1 VNPMNNVAFQEINL
15 KNVPDQELLHRFGRL
30 VQTERKI
37 TYQVLKYIAEIEM
50 RKLYLPSYISL
61 FDFLVEKHGYSESA
75 ARRRISSAE
84 ILTQV
89 PQISTK
95 VEKGTLSLTQLD
107 QVHQAIRFVQK
118 TEKRKVQLDEK
129 VSILSKIENSTQRE
143 TNLILA
149 QELSIPLVI
158 KNKETIHRDES
169 VTLTITFSKE
179 QMALLEQVQD
189 LIAHSVPDKR
199 WSEVM
204 TYLAQKEVDR
214 RTKTKNGKSA
224 SAGISSVQFEK
235 VDQVINAQSA
245 KVPSALETEDSNIVK
260 KDSLMTD
267 SSISIEGASSSTNA
281 ASALNKTDSVSVK
294 ANFTGKAE
302 SVQRTAWSYD
312 NSRDREQDFKISEGA
327 FYEATIHARKA
338 ISPSMRKFILN
349 RDKCCQ
355 FKDPLT
361 GKICGCKRFLQ
372 VDHIQPIWAGGTNDI
387 KNLQAMCAQ
396 HNQFKYRK
404 ESGQSSYGYK
414 H

>member
-1 VNPMNNVAFQEINL
+1 MNPMNNTTFQEINL

-50 RKLYLPSYISL
+50 RKLYLPSYNNL
-61 FDFLVEKHGYSESA
+61 FSFLVKKHGYSESA
-75 ARRRISSAE
+75 AWRRISSAE

-95 VEKGTLSLTQLD
+95 VEEGALSLTQLD
-107 QVHQAIRFVQK
+107 QVQQAIRFVQK
-118 TEKRKVQLDEK
+118 TEKREVQLDEK
-129 VSILSKIENSTQRE
+129 VSILNKIENSTQRE
-143 TNLILA
+143 TKLILA
-149 QELSIPLVI
+149 QELSIPLVME
-158 KNKETIHRDES
+158 NKETIHRDES

-179 QMALLEQVQD
+179 QIALLEQVQD

-214 RTKTKNGKSA
+214 RTRIQVKTNAKTKIKKNV
-224 SAGISSVQFEK
+224 SVNAK
-235 VDQVINAQSA
+235 VDSA
-245 KVPSALETEDSNIVK
+245 NKETN
-260 KDSLMTD
+260 
-267 SSISIEGASSSTNA
+267 SISIKENIMTEV
-281 ASALNKTDSVSVK
+281 DSP
-294 ANFTGKAE
+294 
-302 SVQRTAWSYD
+302 QRTDKATDRGSTLHNTVWNYD
-312 NSRDREQDFKISEGA
+312 SSRGREQDFKVNEEA
-327 FYEATIHARKA
+327 FHTAALHARRA
-338 ISPSMRKFILN
+338 IPPSVRKLILN

-361 GKICGCKRFLQ
+361 GQICGCKRFLQ
-372 VDHIQPIWAGGTNDI
+372 VDHIQAIWAGGINDI
-387 KNLQAMCAQ
+387 ENLQAMCAQ

-404 ESGQSSYGYK
+404 ESGQSRYGYK

>member
-1 VNPMNNVAFQEINL
+1 MNQMSNVTFQEINL

-37 TYQVLKYIAEIEM
+37 TYQVLKYIAEIDM
-50 RKLYLPSYISL
+50 RKLYLPSYNSL
-61 FDFLVEKHGYSESA
+61 SAFLIKKHGYSESA
-75 ARRRISSAE
+75 AWRRISSAE

-89 PQISTK
+89 PSISTK
-95 VEKGTLSLTQLD
+95 VEEGALSLTQLD
-107 QVHQAIRFVQK
+107 QVHQAIRFVEK
-118 TEKRKVQLDEK
+118 AEKREVQLDEK
-129 VSILSKIENSTQRE
+129 VSILNKIENSTQRE

-149 QELSIPLVI
+149 QEFSIPLVI

-169 VTLTITFSKE
+169 VTLTITFNKE

-214 RTKTKNGKSA
+214 RIRIQVKSNANAKTKFK
-224 SAGISSVQFEK
+224 
-235 VDQVINAQSA
+235 
-245 KVPSALETEDSNIVK
+245 TK
-260 KDSLMTD
+260 KD
-267 SSISIEGASSSTNA
+267 
-281 ASALNKTDSVSVK
+281 VSVK
-294 ANFTGKAE
+294 AKADQSAKAPSGLETVDLSIVNEASVTAKIDAAPNKIDLVSAKAAFTDKAE
-302 SVQRTAWSYD
+302 SIQKTAWSYD
-312 NSRDREQDFKISEGA
+312 NSRDREQNFDKVDESHFH
-327 FYEATIHARKA
+327 EATLHARKA
-338 ISPSMRKFILN
+338 IPPSVRKFILN

-361 GKICGCKRFLQ
+361 GEICGCKRFLQ

-387 KNLQAMCAQ
+387 ENLQTMCAQ
-396 HNQFKYRK
+396 HNQFKYRT